1 MMIQHNREAMVN
13 LVLRTCIDSAFHFF
27 VAYTA
32 YAQTYFIKVR
42 NRLEQENA
50 DAFREFITTLGYFQ
64 SSETSTLELY
74 KKIEVIL
81 GPHTDLF
88 DEFVLFLS
96 PEAAA
101 DCGVQ
106 FQHFLYV
113 RMREF
118 FYKLKVRCLP
128 F

>member
-1 MMIQHNREAMVN
+1 MYA
-13 LVLRTCIDSAFHFF
+13 
-27 VAYTA
+27 A

-42 NRLEQENA
+42 SRLEQENA
-50 DAFREFITTLGYFQ
+50 DAFREFVTTLGYFQ
-64 SSETSTLELY
+64 SSDTSTLELY
-74 KKIEVIL
+74 KKIEAIL
-81 GPHTDLF
+81 SPHTDLM

-106 FQHFLYV
+106 FQHFLYI

-118 FYKLKVRCLP
+118 FYKLKVCCLVVSRLKKQSINKTIM
-128 F
+128 